1 MVELDRK
8 DRTALDR
15 FVEDLRGLH
24 PDALV
29 AALLTGEAA
38 SAGYRP
44 RRSPLTTVVVLDE
57 VTPDTLRRTRERVR
71 GWRRRRIPTPLL
83 MDPLYIESSVDVF
96 PIEFLEIADHHL
108 LLHGD
113 VDPFA
118 DLTLHLPHL
127 RLEVEEQIR
136 GKMLHLWE
144 AYLGAGGSKRALRL
158 LLLETPPGFE
168 MILRGMLRLRQGEQ
182 PQGDPRPDGPD
193 ELLAAVEL
201 QFELELPVFRRL
213 ERVRRS
219 REALPR
225 GQLEGLFDAYL
236 AEVRR
241 LVRITDAL

>member
-1 MVELDRK
+1 MELDRK

-15 FVEDLRGLH
+15 FVEDLRRLH

-29 AALLTGEAA
+29 ATLLTGEAA

-57 VTPDTLRRTRERVR
+57 VTPDTLLRTREGVR

-108 LLHGD
+108 LLQGD
-113 VDPFA
+113 ADPFA
-118 DLTLHLPHL
+118 DLALHLPHL

-144 AYLGAGGSKRALRL
+144 AYLGVGGSKRARRQ

-193 ELLAAVEL
+193 ELLAAVER

-219 REALPR
+219 REGLPR

>member
-1 MVELDRK
+1 MAELHPK
-8 DRTALDR
+8 DRSALEG
-15 FVEDLRGLH
+15 FTEDLRGLH
-24 PDALV
+24 GDALV

-44 RRSPLTTVVVLDE
+44 RRSPLSTVVILSE
-57 VTPDTLRRTRERVR
+57 VTPDVLRRTRPRLR

-83 MDPLYIESSVDVF
+83 MDPAYIESAIDVF

-108 LLHGD
+108 PLYGD
-113 VDPFA
+113 DHPFA
-118 DLTLHLPHL
+118 DLSVHLPHL

-144 AYLGAGGSKRALRL
+144 AYLEAGGSKRTLRR

-168 MILRGMLRLRQGEQ
+168 MILRGMLRLRQGENEA
-182 PQGDPRPDGPD
+182 GTSRPDAPS
-193 ELLAAVEL
+193 ELLSVVER

-213 ERVRRS
+213 ERVR
-219 REALPR
+219 
-225 GQLEGLFDAYL
+225 EGSERLGRNELDSVFDAYL

-241 LVRITDAL
+241 LVRVSDAL